1 MHNSPKN
8 RQTILFLGASD
19 EMRHPYDSL
28 LTKMNLK
35 SDWVSSLGEL
45 PQTKTEAPL
54 AIIIDIDPLSRPL
67 EPHLENLRFQF
78 PKSELIALSSVDSA
92 PTALLV
98 IRSGFSDF
106 LLKPIS
112 PEELHWSIKKAIQK
126 NELFQKMQE
135 PETHL
140 VRALTQ
146 ISSSSTP
153 SLIRLS
159 TLEFLQDFFKSR
171 GAGWIS
177 FGEPNPNIICS
188 FPKGANE
195 KEITDTL
202 KELKRTNSP
211 PPVVTWSSNGQ
222 QHVFLS
228 CLENTQGVLIWGISD
243 KVQEEALLIAKTL
256 LEHSELALL
265 NVEKFEE
272 VKQLTFVDE
281 LTGLYNSRY
290 LRHALAS
297 AINRSKN
304 KGTNFAVL
312 FIDVDYFKSIN
323 TAHGHIVGSDFLIA
337 IGRSIKNSVRET
349 DVVFRYGGDE
359 FVVILNEMELE
370 GAKVIAERM
379 RLAIERR
386 VFSIH
391 GMKLKTT
398 ISIGIAMYPEHAKDQ
413 DSLLKLA
420 DMAMYSAKELSRNT
434 VHIYTPELFTDN
446 LEKAA
451 S

>member
-1 MHNSPKN
+1 MLISPKN
-8 RQTILFLGASD
+8 QQTVLFLGASE
-19 EMRHPYDSL
+19 EMRHPYESL
-28 LTKMNLK
+28 FSKMNLK
-35 SDWVSSLGEL
+35 AEWVTSFGEL
-45 PQTKTEAPL
+45 SQNKTDTPL
-54 AIIIDIDPLSRPL
+54 AVIIDIDSLSRPL
-67 EPHLENLRFQF
+67 EPHLENLRFDF
-78 PKSELIALSSVDSA
+78 PKSEMIAISSVDSA

-126 NELFQKMQE
+126 NELFQKLQE
-135 PETHL
+135 PETQL

-153 SLIRLS
+153 SLVRLS
-159 TLEFLQDFFKSR
+159 TMEFLQDFFKSK

-177 FGEPNPNIICS
+177 FKEPDTTIMCS
-188 FPKGANE
+188 YPKGADENE
-195 KEITDTL
+195 IRNILTQL
-202 KELKRTNSP
+202 KKTNSP
-211 PPVVTWSSNGQ
+211 PPAVTWSTNEN
-222 QHVFLS
+222 QHIFLS
-228 CLENTQGVLIWGISD
+228 CLENTQGVLIWGIPN
-243 KVQEEALLIAKTL
+243 KIQEETLLLSKTL
-256 LEHSELALL
+256 LEHAELSLL
-265 NVEKFEE
+265 NLEKFEE

-297 AINRSKN
+297 AINRSKT
-304 KGTNFAVL
+304 KFKNFSVL

-370 GAKVIAERM
+370 GAKFIAERM
-379 RLAIERR
+379 RVSVERR

-391 GMKLKTT
+391 GMKLRTT
-398 ISIGIAMYPEHAKDQ
+398 ISVGIAMYPEHARDQ

-434 VHIYTPELFTDN
+434 VHIYTPDLFTDKQ
-446 LEKAA
+446 EKAA

>member
-1 MHNSPKN
+1 MFLSPKN
-8 RQTILFLGASD
+8 QQTILFLGASD
-19 EMRHPYDSL
+19 EMRHPYESL
-28 LTKMNLK
+28 LSKMNLK
-35 SDWVSSLGEL
+35 AEWVSSWNEL
-45 PQTKTEAPL
+45 DKNKIDFPL
-54 AIIIDIDPLSRPL
+54 AVVIDIDPLSRPL
-67 EPHLENLRFQF
+67 EPHLEALRFHF
-78 PKSELIALSSVDSA
+78 PKSEFIAISGTDSA

-112 PEELHWSIKKAIQK
+112 PEELVWSVKKAIQK
-126 NELFQKMQE
+126 NELFQKLQD

-153 SLIRLS
+153 SLVRLS
-159 TLEFLQDFFKSR
+159 TLEFLQDFFKSK
-171 GAGWIS
+171 GAAWIS
-177 FGEPNPNIICS
+177 LNEPARTVMCS
-188 FPKGANE
+188 YPRGVNE
-195 KEITDTL
+195 EEGLITLSQL
-202 KELKRTNSP
+202 KKSVCP
-211 PPVVTWSSNGQ
+211 PPAVTWATNHYQ
-222 QHVFLS
+222 QVFLS
-228 CLENTQGVLIWGISD
+228 CSENTQGVLLWGITGKIS
-243 KVQEEALLIAKTL
+243 EESLLIAKTL
-256 LEHSELALL
+256 LEHAELSLL
-265 NVEKFEE
+265 NLEKFEE

-304 KGTNFAVL
+304 KGKNFAVL

-337 IGRSIKNSVRET
+337 IGRSIKNAVRET

-359 FVVILNEMELE
+359 FVVILNDSEIE
-370 GAKVIAERM
+370 GAKVIADRM

-434 VHIYTPELFTDN
+434 VHIYTTDLFEDKA
-446 LEKAA
+446 EKAA

>member
-1 MHNSPKN
+1 MLAPSKN
-8 RQTILFLGASD
+8 QQTILFLGASE
-19 EMRHPYDSL
+19 EMRHPYESL
-28 LTKMNLK
+28 LSKMNLRAE
-35 SDWVSSLGEL
+35 WISSFSEL
-45 PQTKTEAPL
+45 YKMRLEAPL
-54 AIIIDIDPLSRPL
+54 GVVIDIDPLSRPL
-67 EPHLENLRFQF
+67 EPHLEAIRFQF
-78 PKSELIALSSVDSA
+78 PKSELIAISSTDSA

-98 IRSGFSDF
+98 IRSGFTDF

-112 PEELHWSIKKAIQK
+112 PEELVWSVKKAIQK
-126 NELFQKMQE
+126 NELFQKLQE

-153 SLIRLS
+153 SLVRLS
-159 TLEFLQDFFKSR
+159 TLEFLQDFFKSK

-177 FGEPNPNIICS
+177 FQEPSPTVVCS
-188 FPKGANE
+188 YPRGVNE
-195 KEITDTL
+195 QEILTTL
-202 KELKRTNSP
+202 SHLKKTPAP
-211 PPVVTWSSNGQ
+211 PPAVTWPKNNV

-228 CLENTQGVLIWGISD
+228 CLESTQGVVLWGIAN
-243 KVQEEALLIAKTL
+243 KIEEETLLIAKTL
-256 LEHSELALL
+256 LEHAELSLL
-265 NVEKFEE
+265 NLEKFEE

-290 LRHALAS
+290 LRHALANT
-297 AINRSKN
+297 INRSKN
-304 KGTNFAVL
+304 KGKPFAVL

-337 IGRSIKNSVRET
+337 IGRSIKNAVRET

-359 FVVILNEMELE
+359 FVVILNDSEIE

-379 RLAIERR
+379 RLGVERR

-398 ISIGIAMYPEHAKDQ
+398 ISVGIAMYPEHAKDQ

-434 VHIYTPELFTDN
+434 VHIYTTDLFEDKP
-446 LEKAA
+446 EKAA